1 LEYADTMT
9 AWDPALLAT
18 PPLTDADDRLPPAHK
33 LYALRTL
40 PMGEIKAVGF
50 DMDHTLAR
58 YRAPEIDELA
68 FKKAARLLVR
78 DRGYSPWLLEQEYDP
93 SFAVRGLV
101 LDGLRGNLLKLDRE
115 RHVVRACHG
124 SQAMSRPEVDAI
136 YSRRRLS
143 TAAKGFRSIDTL
155 FEIPESHLYAQMV
168 DGLDKGI
175 LKAENYLQLF
185 RDVRWAI
192 DTAHRN
198 GEMKAEILQHREFFI
213 LREPNLA
220 LALDRL
226 KREGKKLFLLTN
238 SDWAFTNGV
247 LGHLLNGLDEARP
260 HWTDYF
266 DLMVVSSRKP
276 LFFTDTPEPLPLVN
290 HPRAFTGGHTAWLEA
305 QLQAEGEQILY
316 VGDHIYGDVL
326 RSKKNASWRTLL
338 LVPELERELKLLE
351 AKSQDLRELFRLETA
366 RRRAQRRAS
375 VLQDQWKR
383 NRARRHVLG
392 PRLSPEAVSAL
403 DHEASQLALSA
414 EILRQR
420 VELLSLEIKG
430 LLSAV
435 EAAFNPMWGP
445 IFRDH
450 DEQTR
455 FADQIQ
461 QFACAYTGRVGN
473 LYMVDPESTVYA
485 PVPTLPHERREM
497 VKG

>member
-1 LEYADTMT
+1 MNS
-9 AWDPALLAT
+9 WDPALLAA
-18 PPLTDADDRLPPAHK
+18 PPLTEAEDRLPPGHK

-40 PMGEIKAVGF
+40 PLGEIRAIGF

-58 YRAPEIDELA
+58 YRSPEIDELA
-68 FKKAARLLVR
+68 FKKSARLLVR
-78 DRGYSPWLLEQEYDP
+78 DRQYSPWLLEQEYDP
-93 SFAVRGLV
+93 AFAVRGLV
-101 LDGLRGNLLKLDRE
+101 LDGLRGNLLKLNRE
-115 RHVVRACHG
+115 RQVVRACHG
-124 SQAMSRPEVDAI
+124 SRALTRAEMEAV
-136 YSRRRLS
+136 YGRRRLA

-155 FEIPESHLYAQMV
+155 FELPESHLYARLV
-168 DGLDKGI
+168 DGLDQGQ

-185 RDVRWAI
+185 HDVRWAI

-198 GEMKAEILQHREFFI
+198 GDMKAEILQHRDFFI
-213 LREPNLA
+213 PRDPQLP

-238 SDWAFTNGV
+238 SEWSFTDGV
-247 LGHLLNGLDEARP
+247 LGHLLNGQDEARP

-276 LFFTDTPEPLPLVN
+276 LFFTDTPMAVPIGD
-290 HPRAFTGGHTAWLEA
+290 HPRAFSGGHTAWLEA
-305 QLQAEGEQILY
+305 QLQAGGEQILY

-351 AKSQDLRELFRLETA
+351 AKGQDLRDLFRLETA
-366 RRRAQRRAS
+366 RRRTQRRAS
-375 VLQDQWKR
+375 VIHDQWKR

-392 PRLSPEAVSAL
+392 PRLSNEAMAAL
-403 DHEASQLALSA
+403 DHEAVQLAASVT
-414 EILRQR
+414 ILEQR
-420 VELLSLEIKG
+420 TDILNLEIRG

-445 IFRDH
+445 MFRDR

-461 QFACAYTGRVGN
+461 QFACAYTGRVEN
-473 LYMVDPESTVYA
+473 LYMVDPQSTVYA

>member
-1 LEYADTMT
+1 MT

-18 PPLTDADDRLPPAHK
+18 PRLTLGEDRLPPAHK
-33 LYALRTL
+33 LFALRTL
-40 PMGEIKAVGF
+40 PMGEIRALGF

-68 FKKAARLLVR
+68 FKKAVRLLVR
-78 DRGYSPWLLEQEYDP
+78 ERGYSTWLLETEYDP
-93 SFAVRGLV
+93 AFAVRGLV
-101 LDGLRGNLLKLDRE
+101 LDGLRGNLLKLNRE
-115 RHVVRACHG
+115 RQVVRACHG
-124 SQAMSRPEVDAI
+124 SHAMSRLELDAV

-143 TAAKGFRSIDTL
+143 TTAKGFRSIDTL
-155 FEIPESHLYAQMV
+155 FEIPESHLYARMV
-168 DGLDKGI
+168 DGFDQGM

-198 GEMKAEILQHREFFI
+198 GEMKAEILEHRHFFI
-213 LREPNLA
+213 TQDPQLA

-238 SDWAFTNGV
+238 SEWSFTDGV
-247 LGHLLNGLDEARP
+247 LGHLLDGQDEARP
-260 HWTDYF
+260 RWTDYF
-266 DLMVVSSRKP
+266 DLVVVSSRKP
-276 LFFTDTPEPLPLVN
+276 AFFLDAPEPVPLEGRP
-290 HPRAFTGGHTAWLEA
+290 HCFTGGHAAWLEA
-305 QLQAEGEQILY
+305 QLGAEGEQILY

-351 AKSQDLRELFRLETA
+351 ARNQDMRDLVRLETI
-366 RRRAQRRAS
+366 RRRTLRRAS
-375 VLQDQWKR
+375 VLMDQWKR
-383 NRARRHVLG
+383 NRVRRHVLG
-392 PRLSPEAVSAL
+392 PRLSPEATVAL
-403 DHEASQLALSA
+403 DHEAAHLASSA
-414 EILRQR
+414 EALQR
-420 VELLSLEIKG
+420 RAELQSLE
-430 LLSAV
+430 LDTLTRSV

-445 IFRDH
+445 IFRDR

-473 LYMVDPESTVYA
+473 LYMYDPNATIYA
-485 PVPTLPHERREM
+485 PLPALPHERM
-497 VKG
+497 G

>member
-1 LEYADTMT
+1 MT
-9 AWDPALLAT
+9 AWDHALLAA
-18 PPLTDADDRLPPAHK
+18 PPTLEADDRLPPANK

-58 YRAPEIDELA
+58 YRSPEIDELA

-78 DRGYSPWLLEQEYDP
+78 DRGYSPWLLEIEYDP
-93 SFAVRGLV
+93 AFAVRGLV

-124 SQAMSRPEVDAI
+124 SQAMSRPELDGV

-155 FEIPESHLYAQMV
+155 FEIPESHLYARMV

-198 GEMKAEILQHREFFI
+198 GEMKAEILQHRDFFI
-213 LREPNLA
+213 LREPHLA

-238 SDWAFTNGV
+238 SDWSFTNGV
-247 LGHLLNGLDEARP
+247 LAHLLDGQDEARP

-266 DLMVVSSRKP
+266 DLVVVSSRKP
-276 LFFTDTPEPLPLVN
+276 LFFTDTPEPVPLVG
-290 HPRAFTGGHTAWLEA
+290 HPGAFTGGHAAWLEA

-351 AKSQDLRELFRLETA
+351 AKSHDLRELFRLETA

-375 VLQDQWKR
+375 VIQDQWKR

-392 PRLSPEAVSAL
+392 PRLSAEAMSAL
-403 DHEASQLALSA
+403 DHEASQLALSGEA
-414 EILRQR
+414 LHQR
-420 VELLSLEIKG
+420 VELLSLEIRG

-445 IFRDH
+445 IFRDR

-461 QFACAYTGRVGN
+461 QFACAYTGRVEN
-473 LYMVDPESTVYA
+473 LYMVDPQSTVYA

-497 VKG
+497 VRG

>member
-1 LEYADTMT
+1 MT
-9 AWDPALLAT
+9 AWDPALLAA
-18 PPLTDADDRLPPAHK
+18 PPLTEGEDRLAPAHK
-33 LYALRTL
+33 LFALRTL
-40 PMGEIKAVGF
+40 PMGEIRAIGF

-68 FKKAARLLVR
+68 FKKAARLLAR
-78 DRGYSPWLLEQEYDP
+78 DRGYSPWLLEIEYDP
-93 SFAVRGLV
+93 AFAVRGLV
-101 LDGLRGNLLKLDRE
+101 LDGLRGNLLKLNRE
-115 RHVVRACHG
+115 RQVVRACHG
-124 SQAMSRPEVDAI
+124 SRAMPRPELDAV
-136 YSRRRLS
+136 YGRRRLS

-168 DGLDKGI
+168 DGFDRGL

-198 GEMKAEILQHREFFI
+198 GEMKAEILEHRHFFI
-213 LREPNLA
+213 PPDPQLA

-238 SDWAFTNGV
+238 SEWSFTHGV
-247 LGHLLNGLDEARP
+247 LSHLLDGQDEARP
-260 HWTDYF
+260 RWTDYF
-266 DLMVVSSRKP
+266 DLVVVSSRKP
-276 LFFTDTPEPLPLVN
+276 AFFLEMPEPVALEDR
-290 HPRAFTGGHTAWLEA
+290 PRCFTGGHAAWLEA
-305 QLQAEGEQILY
+305 QLGAEGEQVLY

-351 AKSQDLRELFRLETA
+351 ARNQDMRDLLRLETI
-366 RRRAQRRAS
+366 RRRTLRRAS
-375 VLQDQWKR
+375 VLMDQWKR
-383 NRARRHVLG
+383 NRVRRHVLG
-392 PRLSPEAVSAL
+392 PRLSAEAAVAL
-403 DHEASQLALSA
+403 DHEAAHLASSA
-414 EILRQR
+414 EALQR
-420 VELLSLEIKG
+420 RAELQNLEMDTLTK
-430 LLSAV
+430 SV

-445 IFRDH
+445 IFRDR

-473 LYMVDPESTVYA
+473 LYMYDPNATVYA
-485 PVPTLPHERREM
+485 PMPVLPHERLS
-497 VKG
+497 

>member
-1 LEYADTMT
+1 MT

-18 PPLTDADDRLPPAHK
+18 PPLMDQDDRLPPAHK
-33 LYALRTL
+33 LFALRTL
-40 PMGEIKAVGF
+40 PMGDIRAVGF

-68 FKKAARLLVR
+68 FKKSTRLLVR
-78 DRGYSPWLLEQEYDP
+78 DRGYSPWLLEIVYDP
-93 SFAVRGLV
+93 AFAVRGLV
-101 LDGLRGNLLKLDRE
+101 LDGLRGNLLKLNRE
-115 RHVVRACHG
+115 RQVVRACHG
-124 SQAMSRPEVDAI
+124 SHSLSRPEVDAI

-155 FEIPESHLYAQMV
+155 FELPESHLYARMV
-168 DGLDKGI
+168 DGLDQGL
-175 LKAENYLQLF
+175 LKAENYLHLF
-185 RDVRWAI
+185 HDVRWAI

-198 GEMKAEILQHREFFI
+198 GEMKAEILAHREFFI
-213 LREPNLA
+213 TREPHLA

-238 SDWAFTNGV
+238 SDWSFTSGV
-247 LGHLLNGLDEARP
+247 LGHLLNGQDEARP
-260 HWTDYF
+260 LWTDYF
-266 DLMVVSSRKP
+266 DLMVVGSRKP
-276 LFFTDTPEPLPLVN
+276 LFFTDTPAAVPLAGQAN
-290 HPRAFTGGHTAWLEA
+290 AFSGGHASWLEA
-305 QLQAEGEQILY
+305 RLQAEGEQILY

-326 RSKKNASWRTLL
+326 RSKKSASWRTLL

-351 AKSQDLRELFRLETA
+351 AKSSDLRELFRLETA

-392 PRLSPEAVSAL
+392 PRLSTEAMAAL
-403 DHEASQLALSA
+403 DHEATQLALSA
-414 EILRQR
+414 GALHHR
-420 VELLSLEIKG
+420 VDLLTLEFRG

-445 IFRDH
+445 MFRDR

-461 QFACAYTGRVGN
+461 QFACAYTGRVEN
-473 LYMVDPESTVYA
+473 LYMVDPQSTVYA
-485 PVPTLPHERREM
+485 PVPTLPHERREL
-497 VKG
+497 VRG

>member
-1 LEYADTMT
+1 MT

-18 PPLTDADDRLPPAHK
+18 PPVADADDRLPPAHK

-40 PMGEIKAVGF
+40 PMGDIKAIGF

-58 YRAPEIDELA
+58 YRSPEIDELA

-78 DRGYSPWLLEQEYDP
+78 EHHYSPWLLEQDYDP
-93 SFAVRGLV
+93 AFAVRGLV
-101 LDGLRGNLLKLDRE
+101 LDGLRGNLLKLNRE
-115 RHVVRACHG
+115 RQVVRACHG
-124 SQAMSRPEVDAI
+124 SRPLPREEIASI
-136 YSRRRLS
+136 YGRRRLA

-155 FEIPESHLYAQMV
+155 FELPESHLYARAV
-168 DGLDKGI
+168 DGLDQGI
-175 LKAENYLQLF
+175 LKAANYLQLF
-185 RDVRWAI
+185 HDVRWAI

-198 GEMKAEILQHREFFI
+198 GEMKAEILAHRDFFI
-213 LREPNLA
+213 PLDPQLP

-238 SDWAFTNGV
+238 SDWAFTDGV
-247 LGHLLNGLDEARP
+247 LGHLLNSQDEARP

-266 DLMVVSSRKP
+266 DLMVVASHKP
-276 LFFTDTPEPLPLVN
+276 LFFTETPEAVPIEGQTRV
-290 HPRAFTGGHTAWLEA
+290 FSGGHTAWLETL
-305 QLQAEGEQILY
+305 LQAEGEQILY

-351 AKSQDLRELFRLETA
+351 ARSQDLRELFRLETA
-366 RRRAQRRAS
+366 RRRTQRRAS
-375 VLQDQWKR
+375 VIQDQWKR

-392 PRLSPEAVSAL
+392 PRLSTEAMAAL
-403 DHEASQLALSA
+403 DHEATQLAVSVEALH
-414 EILRQR
+414 RR
-420 VELLSLEIKG
+420 VELLSLETQG

-445 IFRDH
+445 IFRDR

-461 QFACAYTGRVGN
+461 QYACAYTGRVAN
-473 LYMVDPESTVYA
+473 LYMVDPQATVYA

-497 VKG
+497 VRG

>member
-1 LEYADTMT
+1 MT

-40 PMGEIKAVGF
+40 PLGDIKAVGF

-58 YRAPEIDELA
+58 YRSPEIDELA
-68 FKKAARLLVR
+68 FKKSARLLVR
-78 DRGYSPWLLEQEYDP
+78 ERGYSPWLLEIEYDP
-93 SFAVRGLV
+93 AFAVRGLV
-101 LDGLRGNLLKLDRE
+101 LDGLRGNLLKLNRE
-115 RHVVRACHG
+115 RQVVRACHG
-124 SQAMSRPEVDAI
+124 SRALTRPESDAV

-155 FEIPESHLYAQMV
+155 FELPESHLYARMV
-168 DGLDKGI
+168 DGLDRGL
-175 LKAENYLQLF
+175 LKAANYLELF
-185 RDVRWAI
+185 HDVRWAI

-198 GEMKAEILQHREFFI
+198 GDMKAEILQHRDFFI
-213 LREPNLA
+213 PREPHLA

-226 KREGKKLFLLTN
+226 KRGDKKLFLLTN
-238 SDWAFTNGV
+238 SDWSFTNGV
-247 LGHLLNGLDEARP
+247 LGHLLNGQDEARP

-276 LFFTDTPEPLPLVN
+276 LFFTDSPEAIALGT
-290 HPRAFTGGHTAWLEA
+290 HPHAFSGGHTAWLEA
-305 QLQAEGEQILY
+305 QLRAEGEQILY

-351 AKSQDLRELFRLETA
+351 AKSPDLRELFRLETA

-375 VLQDQWKR
+375 VIQDQWNR

-392 PRLSPEAVSAL
+392 PRLSTEAMAAL
-403 DHEASQLALSA
+403 DHEASQLTVSA
-414 EILRQR
+414 EALHQR
-420 VELLSLEIKG
+420 VDLLSLELKG

-435 EAAFNPMWGP
+435 EATFNPMWGP
-445 IFRDH
+445 MFRDR

-455 FADQIQ
+455 FADQLQ
-461 QFACAYTGRVGN
+461 QFACAYTGRVEN
-473 LYMVDPESTVYA
+473 LYMVDPQSTIYA

-497 VKG
+497 VRG